1 MSGYDNTSFT
11 VTSTTATAYTM
22 TNNDYVLLVSPTAGN
37 STIGLPAVAAVQ
49 PGRPYYIK
57 RDATATNTVTLDANA
72 SETINGATTRAV
84 GAAGT
89 AGGVMIVSDGTAWHV
104 LASY

>member
-1 MSGYDNTSFT
+1 MSGLDNTSLT
-11 VTSTTATAYTM
+11 VVSTTATSYTL

-37 STIGLPAVAAVQ
+37 TTVNLPAVANIQ
-49 PGRPYYIK
+49 PGRAYYIK
-57 RDATATNTVTLDANA
+57 RDATATNTVTLDGNA

-89 AGGVMIVSDGTAWHV
+89 AGGALIVSDGTAWHV
-104 LASY
+104 LSSY